1 MSILRKITFTGLML
15 AVCGL
20 AYATMVGPTHELEST
35 TIEQAELTSA
45 PLDADAVSVLVASDA
60 VGGRIHQATNGP
72 GSSTNYNVQLIRQW
86 TFNHS
91 CWIPRPP
98 GR

>member
-1 MSILRKITFTGLML
+1 MSILRKLIFTGLML

-20 AYATMVGPTHELEST
+20 AYATMVGPTQNLDSSL
-35 TIEQAELTSA
+35 IEQADTNAS
-45 PLDADAVSVLVASDA
+45 PVDGDSVSVLVASDA
-60 VGGRIHQATNGP
+60 VGARITRLTNGP
-72 GSSTNYNVQLIRQW
+72 GTETNTNVVLIRQW

-98 GR
+98 R